1 MGGAGLDLLLLAF
14 VLAAAAWLFLWR
26 PDPALALPGSRR
38 PAAPLWRQRLAGR
51 LQTYY
56 PRVVRQ
62 AGYDPEPLREI
73 YWMAKGALALL
84 LPLLLL
90 EATSRWLRGTGL
102 LALLVPA
109 LVGFLLPDLWLILRR
124 RKRKRQ
130 ITRSLGYFVDLLIA
144 FLYSGMS
151 LERAFNRAGR
161 EGFDRNHPLSR
172 ELLLVGRE
180 LDAGQDPSFAFQAL
194 AERTGVAELRG
205 IAAALSI
212 GLRVGMPVRA
222 TLQAQSE
229 MLWTKRREAAL
240 KQINAA
246 AAKVM
251 FPVMLCGLPIFL
263 LLTFFPAV
271 LEIVELLRSV
281 RSGM

>member
-1 MGGAGLDLLLLAF
+1 VTGLDLLLLA
-14 VLAAAAWLFLWR
+14 VLLAAVAWLVVGLR
-26 PDPALALPGSRR
+26 PGPGSRN
-38 PAAPLWRQRLAGR
+38 PAAPLWRQELAARLRG
-51 LQTYY
+51 YY

-62 AGYDPEPLREI
+62 AGYDPGTLSAT
-73 YWMAKGALALL
+73 YWLAKAALGLL

-90 EATSRWLRGTGL
+90 EVLPRGLGGAGW
-102 LALLVPA
+102 LALFVPA
-109 LVGFLLPDLWLILRR
+109 LAGFLLPDLWLVRR
-124 RKRKRQ
+124 RQRRRRQ
-130 ITRSLGYFVDLLIA
+130 ITRSLGYFVDLLVA

-161 EGFDRNHPLSR
+161 EGLERNHPLSR
-172 ELLLVGRE
+172 EVLLVGRE
-180 LDAGQDPSFAFQAL
+180 LEAGQDPSLAFQAL

-212 GLRVGMPVRA
+212 GLRVGTPVRA
-222 TLQAQSE
+222 TLQAQAE

-246 AAKVM
+246 AIKVM
-251 FPVMLCGLPIFL
+251 FPVMLCGFPIFF

-271 LEIVELLRSV
+271 LEILEQLRFL
-281 RSGM
+281 RGGM